1 MQSVV
6 SQLVTCICFGIFFAW
21 AYMKT
26 KNIWAATLL
35 HYFNNNM
42 VLVYAGTAAIGNQTV
57 AWSDVLI
64 QTVLFGAL
72 FLPFL
77 AAKEFRA
84 QR

>member
-1 MQSVV
+1 
-6 SQLVTCICFGIFFAW
+6 
-21 AYMKT
+21 MKT